1 MSVYFKS
8 DPIKRE
14 KWGRR
19 DAFNFSD
26 FGTLYPLNL
35 QHRLKKESTLP
46 KRTQGRMFSLTHFT
60 RFNGLINSSG
70 LCLSLLNI
78 LNDPY

>member
-8 DPIKRE
+8 DLIKKGE

-19 DAFNFSD
+19 DTFNFSD

-35 QHRLKKESTLP
+35 QHSPKKGSTLP
-46 KRTQGRMFSLTHFT
+46 QRRQGRMFSVTHFT
-60 RFNGLINSSG
+60 RFNGPIN
-70 LCLSLLNI
+70 
-78 LNDPY
+78 